1 MSDVA
6 RRILLTLAVLTL
18 LEALG
23 PEAAQAQYFRRP
35 DSNLNPAILQIDELA
50 VLGRSIDP
58 ATELID
64 HAGKPFRWGDL
75 AGKPTLLVLSYY
87 TCDGSCAVIN
97 ENLHDLLKKTPSLKP
112 GADFNLITLSFDRR
126 DDLLATGAFR
136 KQLSLADE
144 LAPVWTFATF
154 KNEADLKAQTENIGF
169 KFFWSPP
176 DQIFLHPGVYLFF
189 SPEGRLS
196 RILYQQDIDAKDVQ
210 LALLDAREGQ
220 FRPSEVVNYA
230 LSLCYSYNYR
240 DGKYRLS
247 IPVFVGAG
255 ALATGILTFAGSAL
269 VFRTRRQTRSKEDL
283 RDVAAQRT

>member
-1 MSDVA
+1 MSEVA
-6 RRILLTLAVLTL
+6 RRIFFSLAVLTL
-18 LEALG
+18 LEAFG
-23 PEAAQAQYFRRP
+23 PAAAQAQYFRRP

-58 ATELID
+58 ATELVD
-64 HAGKPFRWGDL
+64 HAGKVFRWGDF

-87 TCDGSCAVIN
+87 TCDGSCAIVN
-97 ENLHDLLKKTPSLKP
+97 ENLHDLLKHTTRFKP
-112 GADFNLITLSFDRR
+112 GADFNLVTLSFDRR
-126 DDLLATGAFR
+126 DNLESTGAFK
-136 KQLSLADE
+136 KQLALADE

-154 KNEADLKAQTENIGF
+154 KNEADLKAQTEKIGF
-169 KFFWSPP
+169 KFFWSPQ
-176 DQIFLHPGVYLFF
+176 DGIFLHPGVYLFF

-196 RILYQQDIDAKDVQ
+196 RVLYQQDIDAKDLE

-220 FRPSEVVNYA
+220 FKPNEIVNYA

-269 VFRTRRQTRSKEDL
+269 VFRMRRQ
-283 RDVAAQRT
+283 AQS

>member
-1 MSDVA
+1 MSDLAA
-6 RRILLTLAVLTL
+6 RIVFGLAVLML

-23 PEAAQAQYFRRP
+23 PEVAQAQYFRRP
-35 DSNLNPAILQIDELA
+35 DSGLNPAVLQIDERA

-64 HAGKPFRWGDL
+64 HAGKMFRWGDM
-75 AGKPTLLVLSYY
+75 AGKPTLLVLAYY

-97 ENLHDLLKKTPSLKP
+97 ENLHDLLRKTTRLKP
-112 GADFNLITLSFDRR
+112 GPDFNLITLSFDRR
-126 DDLLATGAFR
+126 DDLETTGAFR
-136 KQLSLADE
+136 KQLELAGE

-154 KNEADLKAQTENIGF
+154 RSADDLKTQTEKIGF
-169 KFFWSPP
+169 RFFWSAQ
-176 DQIFLHPGVYLFF
+176 DGIFLHPGVYLFF

-196 RILYQQDIDAKDVQ
+196 RILYQYDIDANDVQ
-210 LALLDAREGQ
+210 LALLDARQGQ
-220 FRPSEVVNYA
+220 FRPTELVNYA
-230 LSLCYSYNYR
+230 LSLCYSYNYQ

-269 VFRTRRQTRSKEDL
+269 VFRSRRQYR
-283 RDVAAQRT
+283 QRRA